1 VLKQSKFSRVKERN
15 FLTDNAYQRKL
26 PDKIEMMDVTKKEEA
41 HLSRGRPSSSNPHHE
56 I

>member
-26 PDKIEMMDVTKKEEA
+26 PDKKEMMEFAKKEEA